1 MPQSE
6 RSNVLKEIMKWL
18 VTQKDGATVQALR
31 SYIKWE
37 ITEGGATNSTIKKYV
52 EDLKAGSL
60 IEYKHPYWRVTNFG
74 KTWLAR
80 HSL

>member
-6 RSNVLKEIMKWL
+6 RANVLKEIMRWL
-18 VTQKDGATVQALR
+18 ASQEDGATVHAIR
-31 SYIKWE
+31 YHIKWE
-37 ITEGGATNSTIKKYV
+37 ITEGGATDSTIKRYI

-60 IEYKHPYWRVTNFG
+60 IEYKHPRWYTTKFG
-74 KTWLAR
+74 RTWIER